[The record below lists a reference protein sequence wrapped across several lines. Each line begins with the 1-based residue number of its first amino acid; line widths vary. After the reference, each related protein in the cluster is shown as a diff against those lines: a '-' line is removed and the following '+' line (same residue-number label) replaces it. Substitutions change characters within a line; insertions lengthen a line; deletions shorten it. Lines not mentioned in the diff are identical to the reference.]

1 MEQVDYAILSVGL
14 YAIALQEQDKRKRK
28 ARRIWTR
35 RWLARRQER
44 SLFRNLIQELSLEDE
59 EGYRK
64 FMRLNKHQF
73 YEILGLVRPAI
84 TRQDTNMRKAVTAK
98 ERLAIT
104 LRHLPQVSPT

>member
-1 MEQVDYAILSVGL
+1 MEQVDHAILAVGL

-73 YEILGLVRPAI
+73 HEILELVRPAI
-84 TRQDTNMRKAVTAK
+84 TRQDTNMRKAVTAE

-104 LRHLPQVSPT
+104 LRYLATG

>member
-1 MEQVDYAILSVGL
+1 MEQVDHVILAVGL
-14 YAIALQEQDKRKRK
+14 YAIALQEQDKGKRK

-64 FMRLNKHQF
+64 
-73 YEILGLVRPAI
+73 LG
-84 TRQDTNMRKAVTAK
+84 
-98 ERLAIT
+98 
-104 LRHLPQVSPT
+104 